1 MYYKSIYFI
10 YILLLFP
17 TLIFS
22 QTRVYKSSDEN
33 IEVKKI
39 VSNLGVIWGM
49 SFILEDKI
57 LFTLKSGKIGV
68 LNTENKEIK
77 YLFDVPDVWDFG
89 QGGLL
94 DVQKSP
100 NFKEDNLLFFTY
112 VKDINDKATTVLSSA
127 KFQNDKLL
135 DWKDLFVSKAFSD
148 TNIHF
153 GSRITFDEEGHLFF
167 SIGDRGVRENS
178 QNLSNHAGKI
188 IRLNLDG
195 SIPKDN
201 PFINQ
206 KDALP
211 EIYSYGH
218 RNPQGLF
225 YDKKSKKLY
234 SSEHGP
240 RGGDEINIIGKA
252 KNYGW
257 PIISYG
263 KEYWNNSPVGEST
276 SKKGMEQPIKYYDP
290 SIAPSSLIVYEG
302 EVFKNWKGNLFLGAL
317 KLQHLNRIVL
327 DKDNKVIKEERLLEE
342 LNERIRNV
350 IQSNKGEIYISTD
363 SGNIYM
369 LSSKP

>member
-1 MYYKSIYFI
+1 MYFI
-10 YILLLFP
+10 YLVLLLP
-17 TLIFS
+17 ILVFS
-22 QTRVYKSSDEN
+22 QTWVYKSDEAN

-39 VSNLGVIWGM
+39 TSNLGVVWGM
-49 SFILEDKI
+49 DFILEDKL

-68 LNTENKEIK
+68 LDTKTKEVK
-77 YLFDVPDVWDFG
+77 YLFDVPNVWDYG
-89 QGGLL
+89 QAGLL

-100 NFKEDNLLFFTY
+100 NFKEDNKLFFTY
-112 VKDINDKATTVLSSA
+112 VKQINGEATTVLSSA

-135 DWKDLFVSKAFSD
+135 DWKELFISKAFSD

-153 GSRITFDEEGHLFF
+153 GSRITFDENGHLFF
-167 SIGDRGVRENS
+167 SIGDRGVRQNS
-178 QNLSNHAGKI
+178 QDLSNHAGTI
-188 IRLNLDG
+188 IRLKLDG
-195 SIPKDN
+195 SIPNDN

-206 KDALP
+206 KNALP

-240 RGGDEINIIGKA
+240 RGGDEINIIEKG

-263 KEYWNNSPVGEST
+263 KEYWNNFPVGEST
-276 SKKGMEQPIKYYDP
+276 FKKGMEQPIKYYDP

-350 IQSNKGEIYISTD
+350 IQSNNGEIYISTD

-369 LSSKP
+369 LSLKP